1 MGEVVRLT
9 VVPNA
14 GEAEILCRML
24 RVEQIRCAYRVT
36 DVSAERGMEFGGWRE
51 ILVDEA
57 DLSRAR
63 ELLPEG

>member
-1 MGEVVRLT
+1 MT
-9 VVPNA
+9 VVPDV

-24 RVEQIRCAYRVT
+24 RAEQVRCTHRVT
-36 DVSAERGMEFGGWRE
+36 NPAAERGLEFGGWRE

-63 ELLPEG
+63 ELLPDG

>member
-1 MGEVVRLT
+1 MGDVVRLT
-9 VVPNA
+9 VVPDE

-24 RVEQIRCAYRVT
+24 RAEQIRCAHRVT
-36 DVSAERGMEFGGWRE
+36 DLAAERGLEFGGWRE

-63 ELLPEG
+63 GLLPKG